1 MSLAFLQKKSVFAN
15 ANNNIDAMCAA
26 LDSMSARVM
35 IADVSRV
42 IIYANPAVVNFL
54 REVEG
59 DIRRDLPNF
68 SVDKMIGTNIDSFH
82 KNPAHQQGMLAQLRG
97 PYETS
102 IRVGGKLF
110 NLRAAPLMGAG
121 GSRLGTMVEWYDSAV
136 TDNAGQVEAIGRSQ
150 AVIHFNLDGTIQS
163 ANENFLKTMG
173 YTLDEIR
180 SKHHSMFAD
189 SAYAASPE
197 YQEFWRKLNAGEYV
211 AGEFRRIGKGGR
223 EVWIQASY
231 NPIMDA
237 KGKPFKVVKY
247 ATDITA
253 EKLRNAD
260 YAGQIAA
267 ISKAQAVIEF
277 NLDGTIITANPN
289 FLSAV
294 GYSLDEVKGKHH
306 RMFVEASEVQSP
318 EYAAFWDRLRAG
330 QFDSR
335 VYKRITKSG
344 EPIWIQASYNPI
356 MDANGKPFK
365 VVKYATDVT
374 KVIQIAAVSEEA
386 SASTQTVAAAIE
398 EMAASIGEIS
408 KNMQQTTEATGG
420 ITSAAASAS
429 AAADQLMSTTKAM
442 ENIIQLIEAIAGQT
456 NLLALN
462 ATIEAARAGDAGK
475 GFAVVANEVK
485 NLAAQTGQATEN
497 VAKEIKN
504 VQQASQALGGNIV
517 EIANSVD
524 VVNKYASSV
533 AGAIEEQSAV
543 TKEIS
548 SSTQR
553 MASLVEDITQRV
565 ESLTDK

>member
-1 MSLAFLQKKSVFAN
+1 MSLAFLAKKSSFAN
-15 ANNNIDAMCAA
+15 TNNNIEAMCAA

-35 IADVSRV
+35 IADNNRV
-42 IIYANPAVVNFL
+42 IVYANPAVVNFL
-54 REVEG
+54 REVEA

-68 SVDKMIGTNIDSFH
+68 AVDKLVGTNIDTFH
-82 KNPAHQQGMLAQLRG
+82 KNPAHQQGMIAGMRG
-97 PYETS
+97 PYDTS

-110 NLRAAPLMGAG
+110 SLRAAPLYGPGQA
-121 GSRLGTMVEWYDSAV
+121 RIGTMVEWQDSSV

-150 AVIHFNLDGTIQS
+150 AVIHFNLDGTIQT

-173 YTLDEIR
+173 YSLDEIR
-180 SKHHSMFAD
+180 GKHHSMFAD
-189 SAYAASPE
+189 PAFAASPE
-197 YQEFWRKLNAGEYV
+197 YQEFWRKLNNGEYV
-211 AGEFRRIGKGGR
+211 AGEFRRLAKGGR

-231 NPIMDA
+231 NPIMDN

-247 ATDITA
+247 AADITA
-253 EKLRNAD
+253 EKLKNAD
-260 YAGQIAA
+260 FAGQIAA
-267 ISKAQAVIEF
+267 IGKAQACIEF

-289 FLSAV
+289 FLGAV
-294 GYSLDEVKGKHH
+294 GYSLEEIKGKHH
-306 RMFVEASEVQSP
+306 RMFVEAAEAQSS

-330 QFDSR
+330 QFDTR

-356 MDANGKPFK
+356 MDMNGKPFK
-365 VVKYATDVT
+365 VVKFATDVT

-429 AAADQLMSTTKAM
+429 AAADQLLSTTKAM

-485 NLAAQTGQATEN
+485 NLAAQTAQATEN

-553 MASLVEDITQRV
+553 MAGLVEDIGQRV
-565 ESLTDK
+565 KSLTEK